1 MSGTFCAILV
11 EGITRNNSVKL
22 FEFGPVVQEIS
33 FKDFK
38 SRAIHTIFGRGHYG
52 EHSCEIILNLDMWF
66 RSRCY
71 LKEKFI
77 ERTIDGRHMPD
88 EN

>member
-1 MSGTFCAILV
+1 MRYCLKTSNLEQFIQFLV
-11 EGITRNNSVKL
+11 EGVMGSIPVK
-22 FEFGPVVQEIS
+22 F
-33 FKDFK
+33 
-38 SRAIHTIFGRGHYG
+38 
-52 EHSCEIILNLDMWF
+52 ILNLDKWF

-88 EN
+88 KN

>member
-1 MSGTFCAILV
+1 M
-11 EGITRNNSVKL
+11 
-22 FEFGPVVQEIS
+22 VQEIS

-38 SRAIHTIFGRGHYG
+38 SRAIHTILVEGIMG
-52 EHSCEIILNLDMWF
+52 SISVEIILNLDKRF

-71 LKEKFI
+71 LKQKYI
-77 ERTIDGRHMPD
+77 ERTIDERHMPD